1 LENKMSTAPA
11 QAPASRFRALP
22 SRFLKRTLGVAVLSL
37 LAVPVLAEDLL
48 QVFNLAVENDPVIR
62 EARANYNALHTR
74 VDQGRALLLPSVN
87 LQASRARNTRGV
99 DGGGGCVPGA
109 LFCQPEHDF
118 GNGFPTESY
127 FVNLQ
132 QAVLNFNAWY
142 QYKSMRKT
150 DESAA
155 LSLARSEQDL
165 IMRVATAYFDVLRA
179 QSNLASAEAREAA
192 ATQLLEQTQQRF
204 DVGLI
209 PITDVNNTQATNDR
223 AVVER
228 LRAENALNQA
238 FEALEAITGVDYSNV
253 SELSPEF
260 PITNSDTPLE
270 QWTATTMESNL
281 ALQIAQTDL
290 EARQEDARAA
300 RAAMFPTLSLGMN
313 YNWNKSGNTVS
324 LDTPNLGNIS
334 TGIQLTFAMP
344 LFQGGRLRA
353 AQRQA
358 YYTRDAAEE
367 TVLRVRR
374 QSTQDISNNFRNVET
389 DVRAV
394 AAQAQAIV
402 SAQSSLEANTVGAE
416 VGTRNIVDVTN
427 AQEVL
432 FAAQRDHANARFDY
446 VMDTL
451 RLKQSAGVLSPQD
464 VIDLNQWLVE

>member
-1 LENKMSTAPA
+1 LENKMSS
-11 QAPASRFRALP
+11 PASPFPVLN
-22 SRFLKRTLGVAVLSL
+22 SRFLKKTLGVAVLTL
-37 LAVPVLAEDLL
+37 LSGSVLAEDLL
-48 QVFNLAVENDPVIR
+48 QVFNLAVDNDPVIR

-87 LQASRARNTRGV
+87 LQASRSRNTRGT
-99 DGGGGCVPGA
+99 DGGGGCAPGA
-109 LFCQPEHDF
+109 IFCTPEHDF
-118 GNGFPTESY
+118 GESFPNKGY
-127 FVNLQ
+127 FINLQ

-142 QYKSMRKT
+142 QFKSLRKS
-150 DESAA
+150 DEVAA
-155 LSLARSEQDL
+155 LNLARSEQDL
-165 IMRVATAYFDVLRA
+165 ILRVATAYFDVLRA
-179 QSNLASAEAREAA
+179 QANLASFQAREAA
-192 ATQLLEQTQQRF
+192 ANQLLEQTQQRF

-209 PITDVNNTQATNDR
+209 PITDVNNTQATTDR
-223 AVVER
+223 AVVDR
-228 LRAENALNQA
+228 LRGENALNQA

-253 SELSPEF
+253 SQLSPEF
-260 PITNSDTPLE
+260 PITSSQTPLE
-270 QWTATTMESNL
+270 EWTATTMQSNL
-281 ALQIAQTDL
+281 ALQVAETDL
-290 EARQEDARAA
+290 EAKQEDARAA
-300 RAAMFPTLSLGMN
+300 RAAMFPTVSLGMN

-324 LDTPNLGNIS
+324 LDAPNLGNIS

-367 TVLRVRR
+367 VVLRVRR
-374 QSTQDISNNFRNVET
+374 ESTQTISNNFRNVET

-446 VMDTL
+446 VLDTL
-451 RLKQSAGVLSPQD
+451 RLKQAAGVLNPQD
-464 VIDLNQWLVE
+464 VIDLNEWLVE